1 MSITTKIIAPIWIL
15 GLALAGLAIVIEK
28 ATLEPF
34 FGRHAAQSTEALVH
48 AVGAVAATSNHTSDS
63 LDRAISILGEDDYVR
78 LIVVAG
84 NDPARVTAS
93 TNPAFRGLAVRELP
107 ATLRDHV
114 VAASRDKLSS
124 TWVDATAKTF
134 GAAAP
139 LRVSPGP
146 GPADGVVVVVTD
158 HRLVSASV
166 TDLIVVG
173 IRRKLLLIL
182 LVTLVAL
189 VSVRLTVF
197 RPLAAI
203 IASIERL
210 RAGDASARAP
220 VAAKDEMGAL
230 SLIINDAVDA
240 RAESE
245 HRVIE
250 ALERVERAARGGDA
264 GLWDWRIG
272 SDGVYYSSHFKAL
285 LGEDDA
291 SMPDTGEALRSRM
304 HPDDWRCVIWRCSR
318 TSTGSAPSTSRCV
331 SVTAPANCA
340 GSARQAN
347 WYATRPARR
356 SGWRAPSPT
365 SPPGCG
371 SKATCARPRTPP
383 NTPCR

>member
-1 MSITTKIIAPIWIL
+1 M
-15 GLALAGLAIVIEK
+15 
-28 ATLEPF
+28 
-34 FGRHAAQSTEALVH
+34 
-48 AVGAVAATSNHTSDS
+48 
-63 LDRAISILGEDDYVR
+63 
-78 LIVVAG
+78 
-84 NDPARVTAS
+84 
-93 TNPAFRGLAVRELP
+93 
-107 ATLRDHV
+107 
-114 VAASRDKLSS
+114 
-124 TWVDATAKTF
+124 
-134 GAAAP
+134 
-139 LRVSPGP
+139 
-146 GPADGVVVVVTD
+146 VVVTD

-189 VSVRLTVF
+189 VSVRLNVF

-210 RAGDASARAP
+210 RAGDATARAP
-220 VAAKDEMGAL
+220 VAAKDEMGEL

-245 HRVIE
+245 HRVVE

-272 SDGVYYSSHFKAL
+272 SDEVYYSPHFKAL

-304 HPDDWRCVIWRCSR
+304 HPDDLALRHRWRCSR
-318 TSTGSAPSTSRCV
+318 TSRGWAPSTSPCA
-331 SVTAPANCA
+331 SVTATASCA
-340 GSARQAN
+340 GSARPAS
-347 WYATRPARR
+347 WCATRPARR
-356 SGWRAPSPT
+356 SGWRAPLPT

-371 SKATCARPRTPP
+371 SRASCARPRTRPS
-383 NTPCR
+383 TPCR